1 MWDNVVYG
9 ILKSG
14 YYPSILVEICKIL
27 WLTKQLRFF
36 MNKIYKVIEMTL
48 IKAKVMDSMH
58 LELEKGIETSEKNVF
73 VRIIRPRVVESAE
86 GAWGYVWIVKSSS
99 KI

>member
-1 MWDNVVYG
+1 LYSYE
-9 ILKSG
+9 K
-14 YYPSILVEICKIL
+14 E
-27 WLTKQLRFF
+27 RFF
-36 MNKIYKVIEMTL
+36 INKLYKEIEMTI

-86 GAWGYVWIVKSSS
+86 GAWGYDVDSKEFVKDLR
-99 KI
+99 KFRTCQKWVGD